1 MTMNF
6 ITELET
12 EFKAKQHPENALP
25 MAKYMKDLFPFF
37 GIKTDERRAIFK
49 SIFKTHQAE
58 INENARAISWELFLK
73 KERELQYCGIE
84 LLIKNLKN
92 KYVIDDII
100 WIEKLL
106 ITNSWWDS
114 VDTISKFILGD
125 YLQQFP
131 AEIPTVV
138 ARFSNAENIWLNRSV
153 ILFQLGYKS
162 QTDFNLLQSLCTKHS
177 NSNEFFIRKAIGWA
191 LREYAKTDPEAVRG
205 FVLQSNLKPLSK
217 KEALKNI

>member
-12 EFKAKQHPENALP
+12 KFKTKKHPENALP

-49 SIFKTHQAE
+49 SICKTHQAE
-58 INENARAISWELFLK
+58 INKNARAISWELFLK

-138 ARFSNAENIWLNRSV
+138 SRFSNAENIWLNRSV

-162 QTDFNLLQSLCTKHS
+162 QTDFKLLQSLCTKHS

-191 LREYAKTDPEAVRG
+191 LREYAKTDPEAVRK
-205 FVLQSNLKPLSK
+205 FVLQTNLKPLSK

>member
-1 MTMNF
+1 MNF

-12 EFKAKQHPENALP
+12 EFKAKQHSENALP
-25 MAKYMKDLFPFF
+25 MAKYMKNLFPFF
-37 GIKTDERRAIFK
+37 GIKTDERRTIFK
-49 SIFKTHQAE
+49 SICKKHQAE
-58 INENARAISWELFLK
+58 IDTNTRTIGWELFQK

-84 LLIKNLKN
+84 ILIKNLKK
-92 KYVIDDII
+92 KYVIEDIV

-131 AEIPTVV
+131 SEIPTVV
-138 ARFSNAENIWLNRSV
+138 AQFSNADNIWLNRSV

-162 QTDFNLLQSLCTKHS
+162 QTDFKLLQSLCTKHS

-191 LREYAKTDPEAVRG
+191 LREYAKTDSNAVHD
-205 FVLQSNLKPLSK
+205 FVTKTNLKPLSK

>member
-1 MTMNF
+1 MNF
-6 ITELET
+6 ITELENT
-12 EFKAKQHPENALP
+12 FAANSKAENALP

-37 GIKTDERRAIFK
+37 GVKTDERRAIFK
-49 SIFKTHQAE
+49 SVCKNHPTE
-58 INENARAISWELFLK
+58 INNNARAIGWELFLK

-138 ARFSNAENIWLNRSV
+138 SRFSNAENIWLNRSV

>member
-1 MTMNF
+1 MNF
-6 ITELET
+6 ITELENT
-12 EFKAKQHPENALP
+12 FAANAKAENALP

-37 GIKTDERRAIFK
+37 GIKTDERRVIFK
-49 SIFKTHQAE
+49 SLCKKHQTE
-58 INENARAISWELFLK
+58 INSNVRAISWELFLK

-84 LLIKNLKN
+84 ILLKNLK
-92 KYVIDDII
+92 KDYQVEDIQ

-131 AEIPTVV
+131 NEIPTVV
-138 ARFSNAENIWLNRSV
+138 KRFSSAENMWLNRSV

-162 QTDFNLLQSLCTKHS
+162 KTDFRLLQSLCIQHS
-177 NSNEFFIRKAIGWA
+177 HSNEFFIRKAIGWA
-191 LREYAKTDPEAVRG
+191 LREYAKTEPEAVRE
-205 FVLQSNLKPLSK
+205 FVLQTNLKPLSK